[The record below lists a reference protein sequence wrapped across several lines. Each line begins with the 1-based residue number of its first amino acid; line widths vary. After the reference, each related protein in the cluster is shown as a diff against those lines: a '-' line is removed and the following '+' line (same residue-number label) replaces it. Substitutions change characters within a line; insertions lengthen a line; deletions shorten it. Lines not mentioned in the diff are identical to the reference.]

1 MLKPIQLAQYR
12 DQKVAAFAARRR
24 AENAAAAR
32 DAVRARERLAEL
44 EAADIEATAWEE
56 AAARLLDEG
65 RDLFGSE
72 KAACQEMAQILDA
85 RERAAR
91 PRPSGTDL
99 RASYDGITSQEA
111 FREAVSQVAP
121 LHILISIVPLQF
133 VALFGMNATVP
144 VLIAAVYVGF
154 WVWLRWRKILAL
166 AEEDQTT

>member
-1 MLKPIQLAQYR
+1 MFKPIQLAQYR

-24 AENAAAAR
+24 AGNAEAAR

-91 PRPSGTDL
+91 PCPSDDVML
-99 RASYDGITSQEA
+99 RKASRKDAGN
-111 FREAVSQVAP
+111 VSAW
-121 LHILISIVPLQF
+121 HIMI
-133 VALFGMNATVP
+133 VALPLFYVIGAGFVP
-144 VLIAAVYVGF
+144 TIPIAIAVGYVCF
-154 WVWLRWRKILAL
+154 RVWLHRRKLPKPTDVGSSA
-166 AEEDQTT
+166 